1 MLFGFFKTNFANNAN
16 DKGFKCE
23 IPSFSLIDIGIKC
36 ITVSE
41 DNGILAVYDTVDAC
55 SSTCE
60 VPKTSGKHH
69 VSGAG

>member
-1 MLFGFFKTNFANNAN
+1 MLFGFFKTKFANNAN
-16 DKGFKCE
+16 DKG
-23 IPSFSLIDIGIKC
+23 SLIDIGIKC

-41 DNGILAVYDTVDAC
+41 DNGILAVYGTVDAC
-55 SSTCE
+55 SSTSE